1 MAIEDLTVKDMM
13 ENNFSSVSKAIGDV
27 GWRMLRQ
34 MLEYKT
40 EDRGKNLFV
49 IGRFEP
55 SSKLCICGVKN
66 EKLTLEDRE
75 WICQNCRVKHD
86 RDILAA
92 KNIKMFG
99 FRKFEAGQVSA
110 TIEL

>member
-1 MAIEDLTVKDMM
+1 MIG
-13 ENNFSSVSKAIGDV
+13 NNPSSMSRAIGDV

-34 MLEYKT
+34 MLEYKM
-40 EDRGKNLFV
+40 EDHGKNLFV
-49 IGRFEP
+49 IGKFDP

-66 EKLTLEDRE
+66 EALTLEERE
-75 WICQNCRVKHD
+75 WTCQNCGEIHD

-99 FRKFEAGQVSA
+99 FRKYEAGQVSA
-110 TIEL
+110 TF